1 MLLQPLLDQLSALGL
16 TGCRTALE
24 AQQHNSQY
32 AELTFE
38 DRLGLL
44 LEVECTRRT
53 DQRLQRRVKAAHFA
67 LPATIEE
74 VKFSPARGLD
84 RRRVLELAQ
93 AEWIPR
99 DLNTLVLGPTGAGKT
114 FLACALGQ
122 AVC

>member
-1 MLLQPLLDQLSALGL
+1 
-16 TGCRTALE
+16 
-24 AQQHNSQY
+24 
-32 AELTFE
+32 
-38 DRLGLL
+38 
-44 LEVECTRRT
+44 
-53 DQRLQRRVKAAHFA
+53 VKAAHFA

-114 FLACALGQ
+114 HPS
-122 AVC
+122 